1 MGKVSLT
8 TFQTDKI
15 LHNAYN
21 LLSREKN
28 TINDLNVFPV
38 PDGDTGL
45 NMTLTI
51 QTALNSLK
59 KKDIETLCIREY
71 LMNFANGMILNS
83 RGCSGVILALFCK
96 GLAES
101 VKQSDHLNNISNSE
115 LSAAFRLGYELAYKE
130 TPSPCEGTM
139 LTMMKVFAN
148 YFEKFTREKNSNPFS
163 IIKKIIP
170 ILEETL
176 EKTPE
181 MLPIL
186 KKAGVVDSGA
196 MGFLILIKGVAL
208 ELKYNRSIIK
218 PLMTTANILLISKY
232 VRSFVTQ
239 KKSGKRNKLFK
250 TIILNYQPKNITNF
264 TFSNIIKMFNNLV
277 QKKDNIKIA
286 KAIIQKSEDLVE
298 SWSSN
303 IQYRYCTEFIME
315 ANHINEQNLKSQL
328 NNWGDSLIIIES
340 EDIYKIHIHTN
351 KPKSLLKLCEKW
363 GKITFTKVDDM
374 KKQHHNLI
382 SQDKSYYDKDNAVL
396 LIVNGDGF
404 AEILKGLGATDIV
417 IYKKVKPSV
426 NQVQNAIIKTRAKNV
441 IVAADDTDILP
452 SFKSAITLCKSNIEL
467 IETNSII
474 QLISMMYNYSDS
486 LDVMQNANIMRDNL
500 DNIKSCKIAR
510 ATRSFNEDL
519 ISMEKGDFFTIYNH
533 KIILSSKNIQDIL
546 IQSINKLKGEESLI
560 SLYYSEMKKNKSEI
574 LYLMQST
581 FRNISFE
588 TYYGGQNKFNYYIT
602 FE

>member
-1 MGKVSLT
+1 MSLT
-8 TFQTDKI
+8 AFQTDKI

-96 GLAES
+96 GIAES

-148 YFEKFTREKNSNPFS
+148 YFEKFTREKNSTPFS

-196 MGFLILIKGVAL
+196 MGFLVLIKGVAL
-208 ELKYNRSIIK
+208 ELEYNRSIIK

-250 TIILNYQPKNITNF
+250 TIILSYRPKNITNF
-264 TFSNIIKMFNNLV
+264 TLSNIIKMFNNLV

-286 KAIIQKSEDLVE
+286 KAIIQKSEDLLE

-315 ANHINEQNLKSQL
+315 ANHINKQNLKSQL

-351 KPKSLLKLCEKW
+351 KPKSLLKLCETW

-382 SQDKSYYDKDNAVL
+382 SQDKAYYDKDNAVL
-396 LIVNGDGF
+396 FIVNGDGF
-404 AEILKGLGATDIV
+404 AEILKGLGATDIL

-441 IVAADDTDILP
+441 IIAADNTDILP
-452 SFKSAITLCKSNIEL
+452 SLKSAITLCKSNIEL
-467 IETNSII
+467 IETGSII

-500 DNIKSCKIAR
+500 DNVKFCKIAR

-519 ISMEKGDFFTIYNH
+519 IFMEKGDFFTIYNN

-560 SLYYSEMKKNKSEI
+560 SLYCAEMKKNKSGI

>member
-1 MGKVSLT
+1 MSLT
-8 TFQTDKI
+8 AFQTDKI

-96 GLAES
+96 GIAES

-148 YFEKFTREKNSNPFS
+148 YFEKFTREKNSTPFS

-196 MGFLILIKGVAL
+196 MGFLVLIKGVAL
-208 ELKYNRSIIK
+208 ELEYNRSIIK

-232 VRSFVTQ
+232 VRSFVTR

-250 TIILNYQPKNITNF
+250 TIILNYQPKSITNF
-264 TFSNIIKMFNNLV
+264 TLSNIIKMFNNLV

-315 ANHINEQNLKSQL
+315 ANHINKQNLKSQL

-351 KPKSLLKLCEKW
+351 KPKSLLKLCETW

-382 SQDKSYYDKDNAVL
+382 SQDKAYYDKDNAVL
-396 LIVNGDGF
+396 FIVNGDGF
-404 AEILKGLGATDIV
+404 AEILKGLGATDIL

-441 IVAADDTDILP
+441 IIAADNTDILP
-452 SFKSAITLCKSNIEL
+452 SLKSAITLCKSNIEL
-467 IETNSII
+467 IETGSII

-500 DNIKSCKIAR
+500 DNVKFCKIAR

-519 ISMEKGDFFTIYNH
+519 IFMEKGDFFTIYNN

-560 SLYYSEMKKNKSEI
+560 SLYCAEMGKNKSEI

>member
-1 MGKVSLT
+1 MSLT
-8 TFQTDKI
+8 AFQTDKI

-51 QTALNSLK
+51 QTAINSLK
-59 KKDIETLCIREY
+59 KKDIETLSIREY
-71 LMNFANGMILNS
+71 LMHFANGMILNS

-96 GLAES
+96 GIAES
-101 VKQSDHLNNISNSE
+101 IKQSDHLNNISNSE
-115 LSAAFRLGYELAYKE
+115 LSTAFRLGYELAYKE
-130 TPSPCEGTM
+130 TPSPREGTM
-139 LTMMKVFAN
+139 LTMMKVFAD
-148 YFEKFTREKNSNPFS
+148 YFEKFTSEKKSNPLN
-163 IIKKIIP
+163 IIKKITP
-170 ILEETL
+170 ILEKTL

-208 ELKYNRSIIK
+208 ELEYNHSIIK

-232 VRSFVTQ
+232 VRSFVTH

-264 TFSNIIKMFNNLV
+264 TLSNIIKMFNNLV

-315 ANHINEQNLKSQL
+315 TNHIYKQNLKSQL

-351 KPKSLLKLCEKW
+351 RPKPLLKLCETW

-382 SQDKSYYDKDNAVL
+382 SQDKAYYDKDNAVL
-396 LIVNGDGF
+396 LIVNGEGF
-404 AEILKGLGATDIV
+404 AKILKGLGVTDIL

-426 NQVQNAIIKTRAKNV
+426 NQIQNAIIKTRAKNV
-441 IVAADDTDILP
+441 IVAADDADILP
-452 SFKSAITLCKSNIEL
+452 GLKSAITLSKSNIEL

-486 LDVMQNANIMRDNL
+486 LDVMQNANIMIDNL
-500 DNIKSCKIAR
+500 DNVKFCKIAR

-519 ISMEKGDFFTIYNH
+519 IFMEKGDFFTIYNN

-560 SLYYSEMKKNKSEI
+560 SLYCAEMGKNKSEI

>member
-1 MGKVSLT
+1 VSLT
-8 TFQTDKI
+8 AFQTDKI

-96 GLAES
+96 GIAES

-148 YFEKFTREKNSNPFS
+148 YFEKFTREKNSTPFS

-170 ILEETL
+170 ILEKTL

-196 MGFLILIKGVAL
+196 MGFLVLIKGVAL
-208 ELKYNRSIIK
+208 ELEYNRSIIK

-232 VRSFVTQ
+232 VRSFVTR

-250 TIILNYQPKNITNF
+250 TIILNYQPKSITNF
-264 TFSNIIKMFNNLV
+264 TLSNIIKMFNNLV

-286 KAIIQKSEDLVE
+286 KAIIQKSEDLLE

-315 ANHINEQNLKSQL
+315 ANHINKQNLKSQL

-351 KPKSLLKLCEKW
+351 KPKSLLKLCEAW

-382 SQDKSYYDKDNAVL
+382 SQDKAYYDKDNAVL
-396 LIVNGDGF
+396 FIVNGDGF
-404 AEILKGLGATDIV
+404 AEILKGLGATDIL

-441 IVAADDTDILP
+441 IIAADNTDILP
-452 SFKSAITLCKSNIEL
+452 SLKSAITLCKSNIEL
-467 IETNSII
+467 IETGSII

-486 LDVMQNANIMRDNL
+486 FDVMQNANIMRDNL
-500 DNIKSCKIAR
+500 DNVKFCKIAR

-519 ISMEKGDFFTIYNH
+519 IFMEKGDFFTIYNN

-560 SLYYSEMKKNKSEI
+560 SLYCAEMGKNKSEI